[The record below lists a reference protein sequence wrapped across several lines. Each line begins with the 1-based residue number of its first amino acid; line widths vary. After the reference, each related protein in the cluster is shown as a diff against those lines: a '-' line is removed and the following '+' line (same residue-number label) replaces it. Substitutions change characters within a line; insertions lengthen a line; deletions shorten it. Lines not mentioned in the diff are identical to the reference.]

1 MTTNGIRVGDPAPE
15 PLPLF
20 SEDKITALWKERK
33 PLVSVLCPTYNHAD
47 FIDDAIR
54 GFLGQQTTFPFEVII
69 RDDASTDETAD
80 IVREYE
86 LKYPRIIRGIYE
98 TENKY
103 KTEQPRPRMLS
114 MAKGDFIAYCEGD
127 DYWISP
133 NKLERQLAT
142 LQSRDDCV
150 VSHHQALV
158 IENDRVTSSAKLP
171 EKNERD
177 FSPAE
182 LQKGEWMLTLSLLY
196 RRVDIPPHPKAHRFV
211 NGDKYLTS
219 RLGEHGGAAYE
230 KDFIGAVYRR
240 HGFGVW
246 SSLDEVDR
254 RITQATSFY
263 YIAAQYLEEGNQELG
278 AHWLG
283 KSEMQIRR
291 LFPKN

>member
-1 MTTNGIRVGDPAPE
+1 MVADGIQVGDLAPQ
-15 PLPLF
+15 PLPLR
-20 SEDKITALWKERK
+20 SEDEITALWEEEK

-54 GFLGQQTTFPFEVII
+54 GFLGQQTRFPFEVII
-69 RDDASTDETAD
+69 RDDASTDGTAE

-86 LKYPRIIRGIYE
+86 SKYPRLIRGIYE
-98 TENKY
+98 HENRY
-103 KTEQPRPRMLS
+103 KTERSRSRMVS
-114 MAKGDFIAYCEGD
+114 TARGDFIAYCEGD

-142 LQSRDDCV
+142 LQSRGDCV

-158 IENDRVTSSAKLP
+158 IENGHVTSVGKLP
-171 EKNERD
+171 EKNQRD
-177 FSPAE
+177 FTSEE
-182 LQKGEWMLTLSLLY
+182 LQQGAWMLTLSLFY
-196 RRVDIPPHPKAHRFV
+196 RRVHIPPHPKAHRFV

-230 KDFIGAVYRR
+230 EDFLGAVYRR
-240 HGFGVW
+240 HGSSVW

-263 YIAAQYLEEGNQELG
+263 YIAAQYFQEGNPELG
-278 AHWLG
+278 NHWLE
-283 KSEMQIRR
+283 KSKRELGR
-291 LFPKN
+291 NW